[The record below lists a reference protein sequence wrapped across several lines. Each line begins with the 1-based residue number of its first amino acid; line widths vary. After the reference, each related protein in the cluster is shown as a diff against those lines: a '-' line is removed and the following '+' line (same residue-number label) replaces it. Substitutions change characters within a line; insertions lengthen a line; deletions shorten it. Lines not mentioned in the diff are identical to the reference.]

1 MARILSLL
9 PILAVICWAPGLY
22 AAQINAFVSIPPL
35 AYFVQA
41 IGGSRVDVNVMVH
54 PGSNP
59 AVYEPKPS
67 QLSQLTESQIYFA
80 AGVPFERAWLERIR
94 SANPDL
100 HIEHTDKAIPKKNL
114 PSTYSFTSTQQEVAG
129 GDHKGGKDPHVWLS
143 PQLARKIAENVC
155 RGLARV
161 DPQNTPTYTAH
172 LSELLQDIDALHQDL
187 QSTLAPVS
195 GRSFLVFHPAWGY
208 FARTYNLHQVAVELE
223 GKTPKPSQLAKLI
236 TFARRKNIQAIFVQP
251 QFSAKSARTIAR
263 EIGAEVIVADPLA
276 RDWAAN
282 LREQAR
288 TLRRVLDK

>member
-1 MARILSLL
+1 MTRFFPLLSILVVL
-9 PILAVICWAPGLY
+9 CWAPGLY
-22 AAQINAFVSIPPL
+22 AAQIKAFVSIPPL

-41 IGGSRVDVNVMVH
+41 IGGSRVDVEVMVH
-54 PGSNP
+54 PGANP

-67 QLSQLTESQIYFA
+67 QLSQLSESKIYFA
-80 AGVPFERAWLERIR
+80 AGVPFERAWLERFR

-100 HIEHTDKAIPKKNL
+100 HVEHTDKTIPKKNL
-114 PSTYSFTSTQQEVAG
+114 PSTYSFAPTQQEVTG
-129 GDHKGGKDPHVWLS
+129 EDHKGGKDPHVWLS
-143 PQLARKIAENVC
+143 PQLARIIAENVC
-155 RGLARV
+155 HGLAQV
-161 DPQNTPTYTAH
+161 DPRNTSTYTAH
-172 LSELLQDIDALHQDL
+172 LSDLLQDIDALHQDL

-236 TFARRKNIQAIFVQP
+236 TFARSKEIQAIFVQP

-263 EIGAEVIVADPLA
+263 EIGAEVITADPLA
-276 RDWAAN
+276 RDWAGN

-288 TLRRVLDK
+288 TLRRVLGK